1 MTDLT
6 GLRKDYAAGELRR
19 ADLNPDPVA
28 QFRAWFEQALAS
40 DLTEPYA
47 VTVAT
52 ADADGLPSA
61 RTVLLRGYTG
71 EGFVFYTNYDSG
83 KGRDLAQNPQAALL
97 FHWPNLER
105 QVRLAGRVERVSSG
119 ESDAYFAKRPRASQL
134 AAHASGE
141 QSAPI
146 ENREVLEARFRDLE
160 RQYSAEVPRPE
171 NWGGYRVVPAMFEF
185 WQGRKG
191 RLHDR
196 FVYTRQGEG
205 WSTERLTP

>member
-6 GLRKDYAAGELRR
+6 SLRKDYAAGELRR
-19 ADLNPDPVA
+19 ADLNPDPVT
-28 QFRAWFEQALAS
+28 QFRTWFEQALAS
-40 DLTEPYA
+40 DLSEPYA

-97 FHWPNLER
+97 FYWPNLER
-105 QVRLAGRVERVSSG
+105 QVRLSGRVERVSSG

-134 AAHASGE
+134 AAHASGV

-146 ENREVLEARFRDLE
+146 ENREALEDRFGALE
-160 RQYSAEVPRPE
+160 REYSADVPRPE
-171 NWGGYRVVPAMFEF
+171 HWGGYRVIPSTFEF

-196 FVYTRQGEG
+196 FVYTRQGER